1 MADLLGMFGFLVVL
15 LRAAILVF
23 QTILVGGVIFLSFVA
38 SNESLRPEEL
48 TRPAWKFIR
57 WSGVGLA
64 LCQISFLIVNSLVL
78 GNSTDISI
86 REMLGANFAIAG
98 VVAIVASLAVA
109 LWPAR
114 LQKSVNRSVL
124 VPALLILG
132 SSVVTSH
139 SFSRMEGRGTLVG
152 LTTLHLLAT
161 ASWIGGLPYLLLTM
175 KRISEQGVRI
185 RIGQRFSRLAQISV
199 AFLFLAG
206 LGMSLVFV
214 GSWNALYGT
223 AYGIMVG
230 TKAVLFG
237 CLLLL
242 GAANYFI
249 VRGIGA
255 ASTSGATSL
264 IRFGE
269 VEIGIGLTV
278 ILAAASLTSQP
289 PGADLTEDRVSLH
302 EIAVRYAPRMPRLT
316 SPPLGDLSP
325 AGKDLERKAKLAGV
339 KVPAAFMPGESFSH
353 PDTPGDIAWSEY
365 NHSWAGLIVFFM
377 GLLALLSRNKYFSWA
392 KIWPLM
398 FLGLAVFL
406 FLRADPENWPLGPNG
421 FWESF
426 SEADVLQHRAAVLLI
441 IVFALFQWAV
451 ETNRV
456 KSHGAALVFPG
467 VCAIGG
473 IVLLTHM
480 HAVTNIKQEMLV
492 ELSHTPLAIFGILA
506 GWARWLELRLPQE
519 NNMRKYLAWVW
530 PVCFIFVGLI
540 LMDYHEA

>member
-23 QTILVGGVIFLSFVA
+23 QTILVGGVIFLCFVA
-38 SNESLRPEEL
+38 SNDSLRPEEL

-57 WSGVGLA
+57 WSGVGFA
-64 LCQISFLIVNSLVL
+64 LCQIVFLIVNSLVL

-98 VVAIVASLAVA
+98 IVGIVASLAVA

-114 LQKSVNRSVL
+114 LQKTVNRSVL

-132 SSVVTSH
+132 TSVVTSH
-139 SFSRMEGRGTLVG
+139 SFSRMEGRAPLVG
-152 LTTLHLLAT
+152 LTALHLLAT

-175 KRISEQGVRI
+175 KRVSEQGIRI
-185 RIGQRFSRLAQISV
+185 RISQRFSRLAQVSV
-199 AFLFLAG
+199 AILFLGG

-230 TKAVLFG
+230 TKVVLFC

-249 VRGIGA
+249 VRGVGA
-255 ASTSGATSL
+255 ASTTGATSL

-325 AGKDLERKAKLAGV
+325 AGRQLERQAKLAGV

-377 GLLALLSRNKYFSWA
+377 GLLALLSRNKYLSWA

-426 SEADVLQHRAAVLLI
+426 READVLQHRAAVLLI

-456 KSHGAALVFPG
+456 KSHAAALVFPG

-480 HAVTNIKQEMLV
+480 HAVTNIKQEMLI
-492 ELSHTPLAIFGILA
+492 ELSHTPLAIFGIVA

-519 NNMRKYLAWVW
+519 NNTRKYLAWVW

>member
-15 LRAAILVF
+15 LRATILVF

-48 TRPAWKFIR
+48 TRPAWKLIR
-57 WSGVGLA
+57 WSGVGFA
-64 LCQISFLIVNSLVL
+64 LCQIAFLFVNSLVL
-78 GNSTDISI
+78 GGSTDISI

-98 VVAIVASLAVA
+98 IVGIVASLAVA
-109 LWPAR
+109 WWPVR
-114 LQKSVNRSVL
+114 LQKTVL

-132 SSVVTSH
+132 TSVVTSH
-139 SFSRMEGRGTLVG
+139 SFSRMEGRAPLVG
-152 LTTLHLLAT
+152 LTALHLLAT
-161 ASWIGGLPYLLLTM
+161 ASWIGGLPYLLLSM
-175 KRISEQGVRI
+175 KRISEHGIRI
-185 RIGQRFSRLAQISV
+185 RISQRFSRLAQISV
-199 AFLFLAG
+199 AVLFLAG

-230 TKAVLFG
+230 TKVALFC

-249 VRGIGA
+249 VRGVGA
-255 ASTSGATSL
+255 ASTTGATSL

-325 AGKDLERKAKLAGV
+325 AGRQLERQAKLAGV

-426 SEADVLQHRAAVLLI
+426 READVLQHRAAVILI

-456 KSHGAALVFPG
+456 KSHAAALVFPG

-473 IVLLTHM
+473 IVLLTHT
-480 HAVTNIKQEMLV
+480 HAVTNIKQEMLA
-492 ELSHTPLAIFGILA
+492 ELSHTPLAIFGIIA

-519 NNMRKYLAWVW
+519 NNARKYLAWVW
-530 PVCFIFVGLI
+530 PVCFVFVGLI

>member
-23 QTILVGGVIFLSFVA
+23 QTILVGGVIFLCFVA
-38 SNESLRPEEL
+38 SNDTLRPEEL
-48 TRPAWKFIR
+48 TRPAWKLIR
-57 WSGVGLA
+57 WCGVGFA
-64 LCQISFLIVNSLVL
+64 LCQIAFLFVNSLVL
-78 GNSTDISI
+78 SSSTDISI

-98 VVAIVASLAVA
+98 IVGIVASLAVA
-109 LWPAR
+109 FWPAH
-114 LQKSVNRSVL
+114 LQKTVNRAVL
-124 VPALLILG
+124 VPAMLILA

-139 SFSRMEGRGTLVG
+139 SFSRMEGRAPLVG
-152 LTTLHLLAT
+152 LTALHLLAT
-161 ASWIGGLPYLLLTM
+161 ASWIGGLPYLLLSM
-175 KRISEQGVRI
+175 KRISEQGIRI
-185 RIGQRFSRLAQISV
+185 RISQRFSRLAQISV
-199 AFLFLAG
+199 AVLFLAG

-230 TKAVLFG
+230 TKVVLFC

-249 VRGIGA
+249 VRGVGA
-255 ASTSGATSL
+255 ASTTGATSL

-325 AGKDLERKAKLAGV
+325 AGRQLERQAKLAGV

-426 SEADVLQHRAAVLLI
+426 READVLQHRAAVILI

-451 ETNRV
+451 ETDRV
-456 KSHGAALVFPG
+456 KSHAAALVFPG

-480 HAVTNIKQEMLV
+480 HAVTNIKQEMLI

-519 NNMRKYLAWVW
+519 NNTRKYLAWVW
-530 PVCFIFVGLI
+530 PVCFVFVGLI